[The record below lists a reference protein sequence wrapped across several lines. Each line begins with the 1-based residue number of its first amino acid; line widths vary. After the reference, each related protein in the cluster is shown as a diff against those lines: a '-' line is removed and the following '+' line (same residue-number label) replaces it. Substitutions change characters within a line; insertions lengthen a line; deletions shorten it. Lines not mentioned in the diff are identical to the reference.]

1 MTRPNPSSPMP
12 RRERRRAAGRGR
24 SRGVALIEALIA
36 ILLFSLGI
44 LGTVATQAR
53 SVQMLSEATLRS
65 QAAQHAT
72 DLIAEM
78 WLTDPAQRAQLY
90 DSTSATPIRYLA
102 WKQRIETGPRALPG
116 ASDAPPEVVV
126 NTIQTPYSALSLGSQ
141 TVSAITVTIFW
152 SPPGAGTTNSYT
164 TTAMIL
170 EPQS

>member
-1 MTRPNPSSPMP
+1 MP

-78 WLTDPAQRAQLY
+78 WLTDPALRQALY
-90 DSTSATPIRYLA
+90 SSTAASPIRYQA
-102 WKQRIETGPRALPG
+102 WKERLESGARALPG
-116 ASDAPPEVVV
+116 AADDPPQVDVEI
-126 NTIQTPYSALSLGSQ
+126 IQTPYSMLAAGSQ
-141 TVSAITVTIFW
+141 TVSAVTVTIFW
-152 SPPGAGTTNSYT
+152 KSPGAEEGNSYT

>member
-1 MTRPNPSSPMP
+1 MSGNRAPIRPARRP
-12 RRERRRAAGRGR
+12 RPGAGLRRRA
-24 SRGVALIEALIA
+24 RGVALVEALIA

-44 LGTVATQAR
+44 LGVVATQAR

-78 WLTDPAQRAQLY
+78 WLTDPAQREALY
-90 DSTSATPIRYLA
+90 ASASASPVRYQA
-102 WKQRIETGPRALPG
+102 WKLRLESGSRALPG
-116 ASDAPPEVVV
+116 AADAPPQVVV
-126 NTIQTPYSALSLGSQ
+126 NTIQTPYSSLSVGSQ
-141 TVSAITVTIFW
+141 TVSAVTVTIFW
-152 SPPGAGTTNSYT
+152 TPPGAGTTNSYT

>member
-1 MTRPNPSSPMP
+1 MRAHPRTRQ
-12 RRERRRAAGRGR
+12 AGRRPSWR
-24 SRGVALIEALIA
+24 SARRFARGVALLEALIA
-36 ILLFSLGI
+36 ILIFSLGI
-44 LGTVATQAR
+44 LGVVATQAR
-53 SVQMLSEATLRS
+53 SVQLLSEATLRS
-65 QAAQHAT
+65 QAAQHVS

>member
-1 MTRPNPSSPMP
+1 MRAHPTIRQAWRRSS
-12 RRERRRAAGRGR
+12 RRSARRSA
-24 SRGVALIEALIA
+24 RGVALLEALIA
-36 ILLFSLGI
+36 ILIFSLGI
-44 LGTVATQAR
+44 LGVVATQAR
-53 SVQMLSEATLRS
+53 SVQLLSEATLRS
-65 QAAQHAT
+65 QAAQHVS

-116 ASDAPPEVVV
+116 AADAPPEVVV

-152 SPPGAGTTNSYT
+152 APPGAGTTNSYT